1 MIRIKFVQSPSC
13 DPYLLAYF
21 VGDEV
26 MIERA
31 VGLELIAQG
40 IAIPL
45 DTAGYAG
52 GNPGDNV
59 EKQTADAKHVGKQ
72 KR

>member
-1 MIRIKFVQSPSC
+1 MIRIKFVQNPSC
-13 DPYLLAYF
+13 DPYFLAYF

-26 MIERA
+26 MIEHA

-40 IAIPL
+40 IAVPL
-45 DTAGYAG
+45 DASNDL
-52 GNPGDNV
+52 GN
-59 EKQTADAKHVGKQ
+59 KAIRQTAEAKHVGKQ

>member
-1 MIRIKFVQSPSC
+1 
-13 DPYLLAYF
+13 
-21 VGDEV
+21 
-26 MIERA
+26 MIEHA

-40 IAIPL
+40 IAMPL

-52 GNPGDNV
+52 NDPGDNKV
-59 EKQTADAKHVGKQ
+59 HQTAQAKHVGKQ